1 MNPCSS
7 KSLSTYEFTI
17 GYSVIAILHALI
29 KNGNIVSLG
38 WADFISFLSLIS
50 LVASISSEKVKNGML
65 SDSVIVLVIAFFI
78 PVIYLTLKW
87 QK

>member
-1 MNPCSS
+1 
-7 KSLSTYEFTI
+7 
-17 GYSVIAILHALI
+17 
-29 KNGNIVSLG
+29 
-38 WADFISFLSLIS
+38 
-50 LVASISSEKVKNGML
+50 ML